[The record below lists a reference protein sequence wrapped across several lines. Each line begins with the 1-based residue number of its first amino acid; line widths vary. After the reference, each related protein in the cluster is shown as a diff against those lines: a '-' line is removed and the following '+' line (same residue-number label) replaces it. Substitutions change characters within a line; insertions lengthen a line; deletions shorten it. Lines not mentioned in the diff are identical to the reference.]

1 MQKYKH
7 SLINQVQKK
16 IAKGDRTIC
25 SQLKIEWQESNKRF
39 WVEFSPPEVPLK
51 EGGEIPYTTLGK
63 FCVTTEE
70 ELLEFV
76 LLLIQRLEV
85 ASMFPIDWRS
95 LVNLSSGFE
104 PAAMR
109 QAIYSLTSDDQ
120 IDVDDLPCECEPGD
134 YISAQLEK
142 MRMNPDLVAVTLDSW
157 SGNYLPLSSFV
168 EPKENTG
175 SLAIFSEAQSSEI
188 EYDFTYI
195 LEELDEELERFL
207 LCKEHNL
214 EEGIATFS
222 YDLNYTCWLMP
233 TPESLKYLGNF
244 SQDTY
249 YRLLEENK
257 GVTFKEAAIAWM
269 KLIAKTI
276 RTESE
281 YYYSDFKED
290 WRKAKFLIKGLK

>member
-1 MQKYKH
+1 MQNFKH
-7 SLINQVQKK
+7 SLIDQAQQMVAASNYE
-16 IAKGDRTIC
+16 IC
-25 SQLKIEWQESNKRF
+25 SGLKIEWQESNKRF
-39 WVEFSPPEVPLK
+39 WVEFSPPDVPLK
-51 EGGEIPYTTLGK
+51 EGEELPSTGLGK
-63 FCVTTEE
+63 FHVKTEK
-70 ELLEFV
+70 ELLEFCTI
-76 LLLIQRLEV
+76 LIDRLEHG
-85 ASMFPIDWRS
+85 FPPLDWRS

-134 YISAQLEK
+134 YISSQLEK
-142 MRMNPDLVAVTLDSW
+142 MRINPNLVAVTLDTW

-168 EPKENTG
+168 ESKENTG

-188 EYDFTYI
+188 EYDFTYE
-195 LEELDEELERFL
+195 LEELDEELEKFL
-207 LCKEHNL
+207 LCKEHNS
-214 EEGIATFS
+214 EKGIATFS

-257 GVTFKEAAIAWM
+257 GVTFKEATIAWM
-269 KLIAKTI
+269 KLIAKAV

-290 WRKAKFLIKGLK
+290 WRKAKALIKGLK

>member
-1 MQKYKH
+1 
-7 SLINQVQKK
+7 
-16 IAKGDRTIC
+16 
-25 SQLKIEWQESNKRF
+25 
-39 WVEFSPPEVPLK
+39 
-51 EGGEIPYTTLGK
+51 LGK

-76 LLLIQRLEV
+76 LLLIERLEV

-142 MRMNPDLVAVTLDSW
+142 MRINPDLVAVTLDSW

-195 LEELDEELERFL
+195 LEELDEELEKFL
-207 LCKEHNL
+207 LCKEHDL